1 MSSVKPFLALMVR
14 YGLVGVLASVVHAAI
29 SLLLH
34 EVFAIAPFTAHA
46 SGFAGGLVTA
56 YLGHYH
62 YSFKDDGQ
70 HRSRFPRFVITSL
83 TGFALHQGGVW
94 WLVSQL
100 GWDYST
106 MALPALMLTI
116 PLVTFLLSKFWVF
129 R

>member
-1 MSSVKPFLALMVR
+1 LSSFKSLLALMIR

-29 SLLLH
+29 SLVLH
-34 EVFAIAPFTAHA
+34 EYFSIAPFTAHA
-46 SGFAGGLVTA
+46 CGFFGGLITA

-62 YSFKDDGQ
+62 YSFKDDGR

-94 WLVSQL
+94 YLVSQL

-106 MALPALMLTI
+106 LALPVLMLTI